1 MTLEPDDLGPEPE
14 GRSRQL
20 DPAGSDVAASRNFG
34 RRQVR
39 IGMQVVGT
47 DAGAVGRVKEVRDS
61 DFLVDRSLKRDVSV
75 PFEAIVGVVN
85 EAIVVNVAADQVDRA
100 ASQGWPR

>member
-1 MTLEPDDLGPEPE
+1 MALEPDDRALEPE

-20 DPAGSDVAASRNFG
+20 DPTGSEVAASHNFG

-47 DAGAVGRVKEVRDS
+47 DAVAVGRVKEVRDS
-61 DFLVDRSLKRDVSV
+61 DFLVDRPLKSDVSL
-75 PFEAIVGVVN
+75 PFEAIVGVMD
-85 EAIVVNVAADQVDRA
+85 EEIVVNVAADEVDQA
-100 ASQGWPR
+100 DSQGWPR